1 VLRSRGYISRPRRIA
16 YYAALTLAVWQLG
29 GAGYVHAKALLAQ
42 RLLESAWTQS
52 QISGVPAKPW
62 PWADT
67 TPVAR
72 LRLARLDIE
81 QIVLAGDSGRTL
93 AFGPGWAESSSRPGQ
108 PGVTVISGHRD
119 THFSFL
125 RDVVN
130 GDEFELQ
137 TYAGTSRYAVT
148 GTQIVDAD
156 RTSLALDADAAV
168 LQLVTCYPF
177 DAIVPGGPLR
187 FVVSARLIWR

>member
-1 VLRSRGYISRPRRIA
+1 MLTFRSGHSRTRRIA
-16 YYAALTLAVWQLG
+16 FFGALALAVWQLG
-29 GAGYVHAKALLAQ
+29 GAGYIHAKAVLAQ
-42 RLLESAWTQS
+42 HLLESAWTQT
-52 QISGVPAKPW
+52 QITGAPAKPW

-93 AFGPGWAESSSRPGQ
+93 AFGPGWAESSSRPGEQ
-108 PGVTVISGHRD
+108 GVAVISGHRD

-125 RDVVN
+125 RYVVN
-130 GDEFELQ
+130 GDEFEVQ
-137 TYAGTSRYAVT
+137 TRAGVSRYAVT
-148 GTQIVDAD
+148 AMQVLDASRTTLAIDAD
-156 RTSLALDADAAV
+156 GAV

-187 FVVSARLIWR
+187 YVVTARLVSH